1 MKERVIYI
9 DQLKGVAM
17 LLVVMG
23 HVLGFD
29 FFSWETLQGTFLNN
43 LITSIQMP
51 LFFFL
56 SGLVVKKQEITPPL
70 WQIIG
75 YQFRRA
81 WSLLVPMVVVG
92 IVYVTWRGF
101 SVTDFFFHPMKYG
114 YWYLLTLF
122 EFYVIYMLFFEIVR
136 FKKAYM
142 DVGLFLLSFVL
153 FKLLMHLPISN
164 NVIDMLQ
171 LNQLVQYWPFFFLG
185 FFLNQRNYMTYLFTK
200 NLIYTLSLLVYISL
214 FAWNYYYGIGN
225 LVLYIYQLA
234 GVLVLSFLFWKM
246 KERKAKVL
254 QHLAYIGRN
263 TLDIYIFHYFFIH
276 AAYMKCIG
284 IYLVDYPNIILELM
298 LTGGYALIITYASIG
313 VGMIIRSSNFLSMVL
328 FNKK

>member
-1 MKERVIYI
+1 
-9 DQLKGVAM
+9 M

-29 FFSWETLQGTFLNN
+29 FFSWEALQGTFLNN

-56 SGLVVKKQEITPPL
+56 SGLVVKRQEITL
-70 WQIIG
+70 SLLQIVG
-75 YQFRRA
+75 CQLRRA

-164 NVIDMLQ
+164 A
-171 LNQLVQYWPFFFLG
+171 NQ
-185 FFLNQRNYMTYLFTK
+185 
-200 NLIYTLSLLVYISL
+200 
-214 FAWNYYYGIGN
+214 
-225 LVLYIYQLA
+225 QLA
-234 GVLVLSFLFWKM
+234 F
-246 KERKAKVL
+246 
-254 QHLAYIGRN
+254 
-263 TLDIYIFHYFFIH
+263 
-276 AAYMKCIG
+276 
-284 IYLVDYPNIILELM
+284 
-298 LTGGYALIITYASIG
+298 
-313 VGMIIRSSNFLSMVL
+313 
-328 FNKK
+328 

>member
-1 MKERVIYI
+1 M
-9 DQLKGVAM
+9 
-17 LLVVMG
+17 
-23 HVLGFD
+23 
-29 FFSWETLQGTFLNN
+29 
-43 LITSIQMP
+43 
-51 LFFFL
+51 
-56 SGLVVKKQEITPPL
+56 
-70 WQIIG
+70 
-75 YQFRRA
+75 
-81 WSLLVPMVVVG
+81 
-92 IVYVTWRGF
+92 
-101 SVTDFFFHPMKYG
+101 
-114 YWYLLTLF
+114 
-122 EFYVIYMLFFEIVR
+122 
-136 FKKAYM
+136 
-142 DVGLFLLSFVL
+142 
-153 FKLLMHLPISN
+153 
-164 NVIDMLQ
+164 
-171 LNQLVQYWPFFFLG
+171 
-185 FFLNQRNYMTYLFTK
+185 FTK

-276 AAYMKCIG
+276 ATYMKCIG

-313 VGMIIRSSNFLSMVL
+313 VGKVIRSSNFLSMVL